1 MPDTQV
7 SESILNSIKK
17 VLGIDPS
24 YDVFDVDILMHINS
38 VFADLHQI
46 GAAPN
51 SPIKVMDETTV
62 WDDFIQ
68 GKENVDMVQTYVAL
82 RVRLLFDPPTSAYG
96 IESLQK
102 QADKLEWRLNV
113 LEDVFNPPMGV

>member
-51 SPIKVMDETTV
+51 PPIKVMDETTV

-96 IESLQK
+96 IDSLQK
-102 QADKLEWRLNV
+102 QADKLEWRLSI

>member
-51 SPIKVMDETTV
+51 PPIKVMDETTV

-82 RVRLLFDPPTSAYG
+82 RVRLLFDPLTSAYG
-96 IESLQK
+96 IDSLQK
-102 QADKLEWRLNV
+102 QADKLEWRLSI